1 MRPMRV
7 RAIQVRVMRRF
18 RILLIEDN
26 PLDVDLLRRAFA
38 AADLQCDVT
47 VLEDGAQAMALF
59 RRLESCASEPPADLL
74 LLDLNLPKN
83 DGVEVLRAARATAAL
98 ARVPVA
104 VLSSSTFS
112 RERARIEPLGV
123 GRYITKPADLDEFL
137 RIGVTV
143 KELLQRSE

>member
-1 MRPMRV
+1 MRPMRM
-7 RAIQVRVMRRF
+7 RASQVLTMRRF

-26 PLDVDLLRRAFA
+26 PLDVDLLRRAFT
-38 AADLQCDVT
+38 AADLECDVT
-47 VLEDGAQAMALF
+47 V
-59 RRLESCASEPPADLL
+59 
-74 LLDLNLPKN
+74 LNLPKN

-98 ARVPVA
+98 AQVPVA
-104 VLSSSTFS
+104 VLSSSAFS

-137 RIGVTV
+137 RIGLTV